1 MMNEI
6 PLDAPSIEI
15 RYRLDGG
22 LFKLSRLRSQTK
34 VTLHNFR
41 ELQYADDNDTVTQKP
56 QDLQRTADQFNA
68 AYKHF
73 GMDVNTEKTK
83 LLVQHASN
91 RPQHIIPT
99 VQAKTRTVESV
110 PSFSYLGSLLSSAA
124 TCKDEMQNR
133 IRVAHAAYGRL
144 TERVFENHGLHFQTK
159 VVVFRA
165 VVLSTLL
172 YACETWTLYSR
183 DVKQLEKF
191 QQAKLRQ
198 IFRVRWKD
206 KITNNEILTRAS
218 LPSIE
223 VKILQHRLRWV
234 GHIAR
239 MPPTRLPKIILY
251 GELAEGKRPRGGPKR
266 RFEDQLKRS
275 LAQANIPDWETI
287 AHERRSH
294 GRSKFEKA

>member
-1 MMNEI
+1 MFEINGGLKQGCVLAPTLFALYTAAIMNEI
-6 PLDAPSIEI
+6 PLDAPSVEI

-22 LFKLSRLRSQTK
+22 LFKLSRLRFRTK
-34 VTLHNFR
+34 TTLHNFR

-99 VQAKTRTVESV
+99 VQVNTRIVESV
-110 PSFSYLGSLLSSAA
+110 PSFSYLASLLSSVA
-124 TCKDEMQNR
+124 TCEDEIQNR
-133 IRVAHAAYGRL
+133 IRAAHAAYGRL
-144 TERVFENHGLHFQTK
+144 TERVFENHGLNFQTK
-159 VVVFRA
+159 VMVFRA

-191 QQAKLRQ
+191 EQAKLRQ

-223 VKILQHRLRWV
+223 ATNLQHRS
-234 GHIAR
+234 HN
-239 MPPTRLPKIILY
+239 PPASPTLGWAYCAHATYSPPENY
-251 GELAEGKRPRGGPKR
+251 SVWGARGG
-266 RFEDQLKRS
+266 QT
-275 LAQANIPDWETI
+275 AQRWPEAP
-287 AHERRSH
+287 
-294 GRSKFEKA
+294 F